1 MSNKQ
6 ETLDSLPMEDFSI
19 KPESHPELSADV
31 ESSLSEG
38 QPITPS
44 MDLLVNVPM
53 RISVEL
59 GRARMPMKNI
69 LQLSQGSVIEL
80 DKASGEPMTIYINGE
95 LFAYGEAVLVNQE
108 RFGVRLTALVNKEDI
123 LRNPREP

>member
-1 MSNKQ
+1 MSEQ
-6 ETLDSLPMEDFSI
+6 TLGSLPMEDFSV
-19 KPESHPELSADV
+19 PQVDGGSVAQSDA
-31 ESSLSEG
+31 S
-38 QPITPS
+38 TPS
-44 MDLLVNVPM
+44 MDLLINVPM
-53 RISVEL
+53 RISVEM
-59 GRARMPMKNI
+59 GRAKMPMKNI

-108 RFGVRLTALVNKEDI
+108 RFGVRLTALVNKEDV

>member
-1 MSNKQ
+1 
-6 ETLDSLPMEDFSI
+6 MED
-19 KPESHPELSADV
+19 LSATPEPSLTPERNNPASSTA
-31 ESSLSEG
+31 ESS
-38 QPITPS
+38 TPA

-95 LFAYGEAVLVNQE
+95 MFAYGEAVLVNQE
-108 RFGVRLTALVNKEDI
+108 RFGVRLTALVNQEDVQ
-123 LRNPREP
+123 RNPREP

>member
-1 MSNKQ
+1 MPNDEPS
-6 ETLDSLPMEDFSI
+6 LGDLPMEDFS
-19 KPESHPELSADV
+19 KQSNEVDSTLRGGGVA
-31 ESSLSEG
+31 
-38 QPITPS
+38 PS
-44 MDLLVNVPM
+44 MELLINVPM

-123 LRNPREP
+123 LHNPREP

>member
-1 MSNKQ
+1 MPSNPPN
-6 ETLDSLPMEDFSI
+6 LGALPMEDFSA
-19 KPESHPELSADV
+19 PSPDPAQLQESTDLSSSPA
-31 ESSLSEG
+31 ESL
-38 QPITPS
+38 TPAL
-44 MDLLVNVPM
+44 DLLVNVPM

-95 LFAYGEAVLVNQE
+95 MFAYGEAVLVNQE
-108 RFGVRLTALVNKEDI
+108 RFGVRLTALVNKEDVQ
-123 LRNPREP
+123 RNPREP

>member
-1 MSNKQ
+1 MPNKQ
-6 ETLDSLPMEDFSI
+6 ETLGSLPMEDFS
-19 KPESHPELSADV
+19 KQPDEVD
-31 ESSLSEG
+31 SSLPGGE
-38 QPITPS
+38 PATPS

-108 RFGVRLTALVNKEDI
+108 RFGVRLTALVNKEDV

>member
-1 MSNKQ
+1 MSNDPQ
-6 ETLDSLPMEDFSI
+6 NLDTFPMED
-19 KPESHPELSADV
+19 LSASPERNDSSSPIA
-31 ESSLSEG
+31 ESL
-38 QPITPS
+38 TPAL
-44 MDLLVNVPM
+44 DLLVNVPM

-95 LFAYGEAVLVNQE
+95 MFAYGEAVLVNQE

-123 LRNPREP
+123 QRNPREP

>member
-1 MSNKQ
+1 MPNKQ
-6 ETLDSLPMEDFSI
+6 ETLDSLPMEDFS
-19 KPESHPELSADV
+19 KQPDGV
-31 ESSLSEG
+31 GSSLSGGE
-38 QPITPS
+38 PATPS

-108 RFGVRLTALVNKEDI
+108 RFGVRLTALVNKEDV

>member
-1 MSNKQ
+1 MSNDSQ
-6 ETLDSLPMEDFSI
+6 NLDTFPMEDLSSS
-19 KPESHPELSADV
+19 PESSKTQERDGPSSSFA
-31 ESSLSEG
+31 ESL
-38 QPITPS
+38 TPA

-95 LFAYGEAVLVNQE
+95 MFAYGEAVLVNQE
-108 RFGVRLTALVNKEDI
+108 RFGVRLTALANKEDVQ
-123 LRNPREP
+123 RNPMEP

>member
-1 MSNKQ
+1 
-6 ETLDSLPMEDFSI
+6 MEDFSA
-19 KPESHPELSADV
+19 PSPDPAQPQERTDLSSSPAESL
-31 ESSLSEG
+31 
-38 QPITPS
+38 TPAL
-44 MDLLVNVPM
+44 DLLVNVPM

-95 LFAYGEAVLVNQE
+95 MFAYGEAVLVNQE
-108 RFGVRLTALVNKEDI
+108 RFGVRLTALVNKEDVQ
-123 LRNPREP
+123 RNPREP

>member
-1 MSNKQ
+1 MSEK
-6 ETLDSLPMEDFSI
+6 TLDHLPMEDFSA
-19 KPESHPELSADV
+19 PSSDTGAASADAT
-31 ESSLSEG
+31 
-38 QPITPS
+38 TPS

-53 RISVEL
+53 RISVEM

-80 DKASGEPMTIYINGE
+80 DKASGEPMAIYINGE

-108 RFGVRLTALVNKEDI
+108 RFGVRLTALVNKEDV
-123 LRNPREP
+123 LRYHLEP

>member
-1 MSNKQ
+1 
-6 ETLDSLPMEDFSI
+6 MEDFSA
-19 KPESHPELSADV
+19 PSPDPAQLQESTDLSSSPA
-31 ESSLSEG
+31 ESL
-38 QPITPS
+38 TPAL
-44 MDLLVNVPM
+44 DLLVNVPM

-95 LFAYGEAVLVNQE
+95 MFAYGEAVLVNQE
-108 RFGVRLTALVNKEDI
+108 RFGVRLTALVNKEDVQ
-123 LRNPREP
+123 RNPREP

>member
-1 MSNKQ
+1 MSKQ
-6 ETLDSLPMEDFSI
+6 TLDSLPMEDFSAPPVDGGI
-19 KPESHPELSADV
+19 VAPGDAT
-31 ESSLSEG
+31 
-38 QPITPS
+38 TPA
-44 MDLLVNVPM
+44 MDILVNVPM
-53 RISVEL
+53 RISVEM

-108 RFGVRLTALVNKEDI
+108 RFGVRLTALVNKEDVQRHP
-123 LRNPREP
+123 LEP